1 MQKRDIYILTSD
13 YYQSMLKSILK
24 VTDLVKVKFTQQ
36 RFPNEELYIK
46 LQQPVAKHKCIALGT
61 LNPPDDNLLS
71 FLLLCHTL
79 KKEKATRLTA
89 LIPYLAYSRHDKN
102 EPGKSHTIAFIANI
116 LSAAG
121 VDRVVTVDIHN
132 PDSIKLFPMPLE
144 SLPTTNLFAQL
155 IKTNSM
161 RDAMIVSPDEG
172 AIERC
177 KAVAKAAGIKRSIA
191 HFKKTRN
198 EKGITL
204 GKFTGVIS
212 ESAIVIDDMIDTG
225 GTLISCC
232 KRLLADG
239 VKDITIM
246 VTHGLFTGNKW
257 KQLWKLGVRKIY
269 CTNSIPLPKHARD
282 KRIVVLSIVPLL
294 KNYINA

>member
-1 MQKRDIYILTSD
+1 MQKREIYILTSD
-13 YYQSMLKSILK
+13 YYQYMLKSILK
-24 VTDLVKVKFTQQ
+24 TTHLTRIKFVQE
-36 RFPNEELYIK
+36 RFSNEELYIK
-46 LQQPVAKHKCIALGT
+46 LQQPVARHKCIALGT

-89 LIPYLAYSRHDKN
+89 LIPYLAYSRHDKD
-102 EPGKSHTIAFIANI
+102 EPGKSHTIAFIGSI

-121 VDRVVTVDIHN
+121 IDKVVTIDIHN
-132 PDSIKLFPMPLE
+132 PDSQSVFPMPLV

-172 AIERC
+172 AIQRC
-177 KAVAKAAGIKRSIA
+177 KDVAKAAGIKRSIA

-198 EKGITL
+198 KKGVTL
-204 GKFTGVIS
+204 GKFTGTIS
-212 ESAIVIDDMIDTG
+212 ESAVVIDDMIDTG

-246 VTHGLFTGNKW
+246 VTHGLFTGSKW

-269 CTNSIPLPKHARD
+269 CTDSIPLPEHARD
-282 KRIVVLSIVPLL
+282 KRIVVLSVVPLL

>member
-1 MQKRDIYILTSD
+1 MQKREIYILTSD
-13 YYQSMLKSILK
+13 YYQYMLKSILK
-24 VTDLVKVKFTQQ
+24 MTNLTKVKFKQE
-36 RFPNEELYIK
+36 RFANEELYIQ
-46 LQQPVAKHKCIALGT
+46 LQQPLARHKCIALGT

-89 LIPYLAYSRHDKN
+89 LIPYLAYSRHDKD
-102 EPGKSHTIAFIANI
+102 EPGKSHTMAFIANV

-121 VDRVVTVDIHN
+121 VDKVVTVDIHN
-132 PDSIKLFPMPLE
+132 PDSTKLFAMSVE

-155 IKTNSM
+155 IKTNAM
-161 RDAMIVSPDEG
+161 HDAMIVSPDEG
-172 AIERC
+172 AIQRC
-177 KAVAKAAGIKRSIA
+177 KEVAKAAGINRGIA

-198 EKGITL
+198 EKGVTL
-204 GKFTGVIS
+204 GKFTGKIS

-246 VTHGLFTGNKW
+246 VTHGLFTGSKW

-269 CTNSIPLPKHARD
+269 CTNSIPLPVHARD
-282 KRIVVLSIVPLL
+282 KRITVLSVVPLL
-294 KNYINA
+294 KDYINA